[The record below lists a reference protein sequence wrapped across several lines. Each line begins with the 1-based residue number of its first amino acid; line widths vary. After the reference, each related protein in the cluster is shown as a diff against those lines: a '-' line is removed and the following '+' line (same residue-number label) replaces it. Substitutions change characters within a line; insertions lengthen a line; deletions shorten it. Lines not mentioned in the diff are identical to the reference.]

1 MIHHY
6 VQRGHDWDRIASA
19 SYNTKIFLMASM
31 ELAIEEFNTM
41 FGSKGR

>member
-6 VQRGHDWDRIASA
+6 VQRGHDWDKIASA

-31 ELAIEEFNTM
+31 ELAAEEISKM
-41 FGSKGR
+41 FGGKGR